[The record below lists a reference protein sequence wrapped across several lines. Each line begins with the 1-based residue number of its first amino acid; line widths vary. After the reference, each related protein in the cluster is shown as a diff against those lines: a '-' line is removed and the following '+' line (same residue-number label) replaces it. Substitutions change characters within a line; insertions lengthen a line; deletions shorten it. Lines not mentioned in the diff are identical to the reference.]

1 MIDESKRK
9 LYDQVKRARTG
20 GVRGNVEM
28 SYAKIA
34 LKFRLTESHVYYIC
48 NPQKRKSSSP
58 LGKRRGI
65 YASDHIWA
73 ELRRRAK
80 QHDVSISR
88 AIEMLLYHQDPEPL
102 IPPLTGVEEQEEVLV

>member
-28 SYAKIA
+28 SYARIA
-34 LKFRLTESHVYYIC
+34 LKFHLTESHVYYIC
-48 NPQKRKSSSP
+48 NPGKRKSSSP

-65 YASDHIWA
+65 YASDHVWA
-73 ELRRRAK
+73 ELRRRAG
-80 QHDVSISR
+80 QHEVSISR
-88 AIEMLLYHQDPEPL
+88 MIEMLLYHEDPEPL
-102 IPPLTGVEEQEEVLV
+102 VPPLIEVPE